1 MHVPFYI
8 LYELKINFIFF
19 FIFFHYRITLE
30 VTLNGR
36 KQNVQ
41 MPPDLNDMIN
51 DPKCGKVLKI

>member
-8 LYELKINFIFF
+8 LYEFKINFIFF
-19 FIFFHYRITLE
+19 KIFFHYRITVE

-41 MPPDLNDMIN
+41 MPPEVYDMNN
-51 DPKCGKVLKI
+51 DPKCGNVLKI